1 MLGQMRGRKD
11 KKNIPVLRQNS
22 YSYGHV
28 LSKVRSNSKDALF
41 RAKEA
46 QNRRLLLICL
56 KGYYPFF
63 SLEGEILSFM
73 RSLPFFRNLQ
83 AEGKTLRKVFV
94 G

>member
-22 YSYGHV
+22 YSYGHI
-28 LSKVRSNSKDALF
+28 LSKVRSNSKVALF

-56 KGYYPFF
+56 KVYISLFLIGEGNTLIYETTSFF
-63 SLEGEILSFM
+63 S
-73 RSLPFFRNLQ
+73 
-83 AEGKTLRKVFV
+83 
-94 G
+94 